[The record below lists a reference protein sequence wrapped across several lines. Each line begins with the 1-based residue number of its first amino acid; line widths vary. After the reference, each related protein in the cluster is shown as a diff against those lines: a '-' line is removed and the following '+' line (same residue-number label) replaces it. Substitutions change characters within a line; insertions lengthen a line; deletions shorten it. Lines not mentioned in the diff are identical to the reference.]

1 MVYNPLSMVIKGH
14 VMNKNLVRIYTDGSR
29 MPKPNVGGLGI
40 YLEYNEDKF
49 YYYGGKIIAD
59 SLEMEMLGVINALNI
74 LKEKNLL
81 NGETTLIFYTDVASI
96 AHQIK
101 KYKKTKNNNVKIF
114 KNKRNHWENIL
125 SLVKDVD
132 INFRWVK
139 GHDKTM
145 GNIIA
150 DKLAEKG
157 RKKAILNRS
166 FILEVKEDDNYLEE
180 INIHDKDY
188 EQEIQLLIKEK
199 SL

>member
-1 MVYNPLSMVIKGH
+1 MVIKGH

-40 YLEYNEDKF
+40 YFEYNENKF
-49 YYYGGKIIAD
+49 YYYGGKIVAD

-81 NGETTLIFYTDVASI
+81 NGENNIIFYTDVASI

-101 KYKKTKNNNVKIF
+101 KYKKTKNNNIKIF

-125 SLVKDVD
+125 SLVKDVN

-139 GHDKTM
+139 GHDKTV

-157 RKKAILNRS
+157 RKNAILNKN
-166 FILEVKEDDNYLEE
+166 FILEVKEDNNYLEE
-180 INIHDKDY
+180 INIYDKDY
-188 EQEIQLLIKEK
+188 EQEIQFLIKEK